1 MADLPIYNCHIHTF
15 TDKSA
20 PQYILKLQ
28 FGDLL
33 GTILSRLVRNKWF
46 IKNLIRLMKG
56 TKYNN
61 DPLERQARFID
72 TGELGSQAKV
82 FQQIQNQYPK
92 GTTFVA
98 LPMDMK
104 FMGLGDPPE
113 PIEKQHA
120 DLLKL
125 ASESGGCLIP
135 FYAADPRREG
145 IVEQVRNNLGK
156 DKFRGIKIYPNLGYF
171 PYDDKLMEIYK
182 ICEKGN
188 FPVTSH
194 CSPSGVWKHHFEEDD
209 WKHHFE
215 EDDRRKHGNPS
226 NYKKVLDAHPKLKLC
241 LAHFG
246 GVEEWQKHLAG
257 RPGGPDK
264 EEAWVKTIY
273 DMIDSGKYPNLYTD
287 ISYTIFTPKLKGLYI
302 DLIDYLKVMLTN
314 EKIRTHVLF
323 GSDYYMV
330 QREEMSEKEVS
341 IMLRSRLGE
350 DLYFQIA
357 YHNPREFL
365 GLNTPKRAK
374 KQTTKRK

>member
-33 GTILSRLVRNKWF
+33 GSILSRLARNKRIIMF
-46 IKNLIRLMKG
+46 LIRLMEGRKG
-56 TKYNN
+56 NN
-61 DPLERQARFID
+61 DPLERQARFIE
-72 TGELGSQAKV
+72 TVEIGSQEKV
-82 FQQIQNQYPK
+82 FQQIQSQYPK
-92 GTTFVA
+92 GTTFIA

-125 ASESGGCLIP
+125 AAESGGCLIP

-145 IVEQVRNNLGK
+145 IVEQVRSNLRK

-171 PYDDKLMEIYK
+171 PDDDNLMEIYK
-182 ICEKGN
+182 ICQKGN
-188 FPVTSH
+188 FPVMSH
-194 CSPSGVWKHHFEEDD
+194 CSPGGVWKHHFEEDD
-209 WKHHFE
+209 
-215 EDDRRKHGNPS
+215 RRERGNPS
-226 NYKKVLDAHPKLKLC
+226 NYKKVLEAHPKLKLC

-246 GVEEWQKHLAG
+246 GMEEWQKHLAG

-273 DMIDSGKYPNLYTD
+273 DMIASGKYPNLYTD
-287 ISYTIFTPKLKGLYI
+287 ISYTVFTPKLKGLYI
-302 DLIDYLKVMLTN
+302 DLVDYLKVMLTN

-330 QREEMSEKEVS
+330 QREKMSEKEVS

-357 YHNPREFL
+357 HHNPREFL
-365 GLNTPKRAK
+365 GLNTPKRTK
-374 KQTTKRK
+374 KQTTKKK